1 MAFCSKNKYKAV
13 IFDLDGTLVDTSEG
27 ILISVKET
35 IEHFGYALLN
45 NEDFMSFMGGSI
57 YDSFHKFFPNTATS
71 LMVSYFRKR
80 YSNVHFIEAHPYDS
94 TGYVLKNLRDEGLK
108 VGVATFKREDLARK
122 LIASYPFGNYVNV
135 VCGSDSDGLLTK
147 TDIIKNCLSSL
158 CVIDENDAIMV
169 GDALNDAIASNR
181 VGMPF
186 VGVTYGY
193 GFRSNEDFVNIPNI
207 GLVNNLKDLLN
218 IIK

>member
-27 ILISVKET
+27 ILISVEET

-45 NEDFMSFMGGSI
+45 NEDLMSFMGGSI
-57 YDSFHKFFPNTATS
+57 YDSFHKFFPDTDSS
-71 LMVSYFRKR
+71 LMASYFRKR
-80 YSNVHFIEAHPYDS
+80 YSDVHFAE
-94 TGYVLKNLRDEGLK
+94 
-108 VGVATFKREDLARK
+108 ATFKREDLARK
-122 LIASYPFGNYVNV
+122 LIASYPFGNNINV

-147 TDIIKNCLSSL
+147 TDIIENCLSSL
-158 CVIDENDAIMV
+158 CVIDKNDAIMV

-181 VGMPF
+181 VGIPF

-193 GFRSNEDFVNIPNI
+193 GFRSNENYVNIPNI